1 MNCFLLC
8 YLYLQVSHFLCTL
21 KNDLNCGISGRLD
34 SVLGQCM
41 YFGLSFSRVGADFRG
56 LIAPIFQQAALTSF
70 SKAIEDAELRF
81 ELEEKNI
88 LILSLDHLYDSVSGL
103 CVILF

>member
-1 MNCFLLC
+1 M
-8 YLYLQVSHFLCTL
+8 SHFLCTL
-21 KNDLNCGISGRLD
+21 KNDLNCGVGGRLD

-56 LIAPIFQQAALTSF
+56 LIAPIFQQAALATF

-81 ELEEKNI
+81 ELEKKK
-88 LILSLDHLYDSVSGL
+88 LILSLDS
-103 CVILF
+103 IL